1 MNHKTARGCITGI
14 IASTVFWII
23 FFTDYHAGDERIQY
37 DIGYISC
44 RVGAPNIYEPR
55 KAQ

>member
-44 RVGAPNIYEPR
+44 RVGAPNR
-55 KAQ
+55 TQ